1 MPLESATYIEQLVDT
16 NPAGTDQVSQG
27 DDHIRLIK
35 SCIQDSFPNTNGV
48 WNTTSPITAGPATLG
63 GQLMQLQQQRKI
75 ASGVINSNG
84 ARLGGTGDYSV
95 VKGGTGVYTI
105 NFTDAAPGQY
115 EQALTATASNLGA
128 TACNTLINSPTQI
141 QVITTATVGGAAVDA
156 IVSFNRVIT

>member
-35 SCIQDSFPNTNGV
+35 KCIQDSFPNTNGV

-63 GQLMQLQQQRKI
+63 GQLMQLQQQRKV

-84 ARLGGTGDYSV
+84 SIGGGSGDFTVVRQAVGTYAITFNQAAGSTYGQAITANAANLFSV
-95 VKGGTGVYTI
+95 NV
-105 NFTDAAPGQY
+105 NMQ
-115 EQALTATASNLGA
+115 
-128 TACNTLINSPTQI
+128 INSPTSCSLI
-141 QVITTATVGGAAVDA
+141 STNISGNAVDS
-156 IVSFNRVIT
+156 IISFIRVIHS